1 MRISDWSSD
10 VCSSDLRFATT
21 TGMSA
26 EEVHQLG
33 LDRMAALTARADAIF
48 KAQGMTKG
56 SVAERMRA
64 LGKDPRFLYPNTDK
78 GKADLIAKLNEQ
90 IQEMQRRLRSEERRV
105 GKECVR
111 TCRSWW
117 LPYHYKNNNNIY

>member
-78 GKADLIAKLNEQ
+78 GKAELIAKLNEQ
-90 IQEMQRRLRSEERRV
+90 IQEMHRPLPDPFGARKSGGE
-105 GKECVR
+105 GKR
-111 TCRSWW
+111 W
-117 LPYHYKNNNNIY
+117 

>member
-1 MRISDWSSD
+1 
-10 VCSSDLRFATT
+10 
-21 TGMSA
+21 MSA

-90 IQEMQRRLRSEERRV
+90 IQEMQRRLRSEEHTSELQSLMRISYA
-105 GKECVR
+105 GFCLKKKKHNYD
-111 TCRSWW
+111 TTT
-117 LPYHYKNNNNIY
+117 HNN

>member
-1 MRISDWSSD
+1 
-10 VCSSDLRFATT
+10 
-21 TGMSA
+21 MSA

-64 LGKDPRFLYPNTDK
+64 PGKDPRFLYHNTDK
-78 GKADLIAKLNEQ
+78 GKADLIAKLNEM
-90 IQEMQRRLRSEERRV
+90 IQEMQRRLPEAFGRLTKAKCDIRRVPRSEERRGGQERV
-105 GKECVR
+105 S
-111 TCRSWW
+111 TCRVRGGRDQ
-117 LPYHYKNNNNIY
+117 